1 MELVYLYVEE
11 YGNLKNKEFN
21 FNPKHRFHYDSVTKE
36 LSYKAKEDF
45 SINIFDSLENEKK
58 DRGYISNVTAIVG
71 GNGTGKTTL
80 LKFILDCF
88 YRYNNYP
95 KTIFVVLDEHQFKCF
110 RKIDVVL
117 SSRAKKV
124 CSFQNERLLENFKLI
139 YCANT
144 FDASYLIDG
153 KEGFQAYGINDISI
167 MGLIKYDKKTS
178 LNMKIYNKETDSNE
192 VFFHYDFLRQLDFIC
207 KYANMKLIPFKLPDY
222 VTIKFSNNEENL
234 ERLCNTL
241 QKSESQTYST
251 INGKRSGE
259 NNDIVKYKSE
269 IALNF
274 RNIYNKLNEKFLD
287 KNDIYNET
295 SLELNLSKGILV
307 SLFNQIIPDI
317 VENKFVYLAISKK
330 CKEFHKLEI
339 NNGLYE
345 FMEKFL
351 SFIENDKKIFKNI
364 DIDSYRN
371 ILLYFR
377 DNNIKNPFFNY
388 NPYHNEIQLRIDNNL
403 EDFKEFYISYSKA
416 VSFYNFL
423 EFSWGLS
430 TGEYNILSLLAR
442 FFSLLDK
449 NKLRKGEFCFKDKC
463 KNIIILIDEADITF
477 HPKWQQKYLK
487 LLVEFLQDIYEN
499 CNMQLIITTHSP
511 IILSDI
517 PLCNTIYLSDDS
529 SNNNHIETFGA
540 NIYSIY
546 NNSFFLDKNNIG
558 MLGDFS
564 SYHINKVNN
573 ILKKYYSFSKSDL
586 SKYRMGWDE
595 EFVKTIKKDLD
606 YCNKIINLI
615 GEKIIRQSLLKKYNY
630 ILKNLHPE
638 ENNNKKLQNIINEY
652 DSLDK
657 YEKEK
662 LISYII
668 KKEDKDRG

>member
-71 GNGTGKTTL
+71 GNGTGKTTFL
-80 LKFILDCF
+80 NLIKDCISTGFFNSKLIFIRL
-88 YRYNNYP
+88 N
-95 KTIFVVLDEHQFKCF
+95 KKDE
-110 RKIDVVL
+110 INIY
-117 SSRAKKV
+117 S
-124 CSFQNERLLENFKLI
+124 NFKDFIQNSPSINNFYNHI
-139 YCANT
+139 YEIGLMDSDSTKIVYCSNI
-144 FDASYLIDG
+144 FDSNHLFNNISSSNI
-153 KEGFQAYGINDISI
+153 EDISI
-167 MGLIKYDKKTS
+167 NQLIHKDANHVQLKQNYYTPVDKNI
-178 LNMKIYNKETDSNE
+178 L
-192 VFFHYDFLRQLDFIC
+192 FFDRDFSRQLDFIYGYHNN
-207 KYANMKLIPFKLPDY
+207 KIIPFSLPKEVILDLKPCNFEIREKY
-222 VTIKFSNNEENL
+222 GSWEVVKNNFEKISRFLDNY
-234 ERLCNTL
+234 
-241 QKSESQTYST
+241 SE
-251 INGKRSGE
+251 
-259 NNDIVKYKSE
+259 DIRV
-269 IALNF
+269 
-274 RNIYNKLNEKFLD
+274 NKLLARAMLGS
-287 KNDIYNET
+287 I
-295 SLELNLSKGILV
+295 I
-307 SLFNQIIPDI
+307 NQIIPNFERDDYYEKDGYDKLLHI
-317 VENKFVYLAISKK
+317 TNDFIKLIEKDEKYKPYILIKKNPISYIYDFINFISNYGYKLLIEVDDFIKIITVFLGKEQKIIRYDNNNEKIIFNLTENK
-330 CKEFHKLEI
+330 
-339 NNGLYE
+339 
-345 FMEKFL
+345 
-351 SFIENDKKIFKNI
+351 KIMK
-364 DIDSYRN
+364 D
-371 ILLYFR
+371 
-377 DNNIKNPFFNY
+377 
-388 NPYHNEIQLRIDNNL
+388 
-403 EDFKEFYISYSKA
+403 
-416 VSFYNFL
+416 FYNSYKKAAFGYDFL
-423 EFSWGLS
+423 KFSWNLS
-430 TGEYNILSLLAR
+430 TGEYNLLSLFSR
-442 FFSLLDK
+442 FFSLLDE
-449 NKLRKGEFCFKDKC
+449 NKLKYGKLRFKD
-463 KNIIILIDEADITF
+463 NYENLIVLIDEADISF

-546 NNSFFLDKNNIG
+546 NNSFFLDENNIG

-586 SKYRMGWDE
+586 YKYRMGRDV

-606 YCNKIINLI
+606 YCNKIINLV

-630 ILKNLHPE
+630 ILKKLHPE

>member
-21 FNPKHRFHYDSVTKE
+21 FNPKYRFHYDSVTKE
-36 LSYKAKEDF
+36 LSYKSRVDF
-45 SINIFDSLENEKK
+45 SINIFDNLENEKK

-95 KTIFVVLDEHQFKCF
+95 KTIFVVLDENQFKCF
-110 RKIDVVL
+110 RKLDVVL

-192 VFFHYDFLRQLDFIC
+192 VFFYYDFLRQLDFIC
-207 KYANMKLIPFKLPDY
+207 KYGNMKLIPFKLPDY
-222 VTIKFSNNEENL
+222 VTIKFGNNEGKL
-234 ERLCNTL
+234 ERLCSAL
-241 QKSESQTYST
+241 QKSESQTYSR
-251 INGKRSGE
+251 INRKRSGE

-269 IALNF
+269 IALVF
-274 RNIYNKLNEKFLD
+274 RNLYNKLNENSLD
-287 KNDIYNET
+287 KNNTYNEIK
-295 SLELNLSKGILV
+295 LELNLSKGILV
-307 SLFNQIIPDI
+307 SLLNQMIPNI
-317 VENKFVYLAISKK
+317 TEKISVYRNILEK
-330 CKEFHKLEI
+330 CEEFHNLKI
-339 NNGLYE
+339 NNSSYE
-345 FMEKFL
+345 YIENFL
-351 SFIENDKKIFKNI
+351 SFIEKNKEIFNNINI
-364 DIDSYRN
+364 DAYRN

-377 DNNIKNPFFNY
+377 ENIIKNPFSNY
-388 NPYHNEIQLRIDNNL
+388 NPYHNEMQLRIDNNL

-499 CNMQLIITTHSP
+499 CNIQLIITTHSP

-517 PLCNTIYLSDDS
+517 PMCNTIYLSDDS
-529 SNNNHIETFGA
+529 ANDNHIETFGA

-546 NNSFFLDKNNIG
+546 NNSFFLDENNIG

-573 ILKKYYSFSKSDL
+573 ILKKYYSFPKSDL
-586 SKYRMGWDE
+586 SKYRMGWDV

-606 YCNKIINLI
+606 YCNKIINLV